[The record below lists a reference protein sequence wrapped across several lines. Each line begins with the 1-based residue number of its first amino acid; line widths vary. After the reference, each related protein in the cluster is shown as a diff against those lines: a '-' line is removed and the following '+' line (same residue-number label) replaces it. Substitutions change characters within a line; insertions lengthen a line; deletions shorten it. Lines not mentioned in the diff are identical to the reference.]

1 MNRLVK
7 RIWKST
13 WVSDSVGVVYTDEGG
28 RMEMFEMPNEQDDLT
43 CRLFDISKTHK
54 AMSYG
59 CIPMGLLASWCSCIQ
74 VCKDMCSGGRG
85 YDIDAELV
93 EAIVLGNGGVVDCSN
108 PLEKQGSSAQPNPLD
123 NPTSNLI

>member
-7 RIWKST
+7 EIWRHT
-13 WVSDSVGVVYTDEGG
+13 WVSDSVGIVFTDEAG
-28 RMEMFEMPNEQDDLT
+28 RFEKFNMPDDQNDLM

-59 CIPMGLLASWCSCIQ
+59 CIPRGLTTSWCSYIQ
-74 VCKDMCSGGRG
+74 VCRDECAGKRG

-93 EAIVLGNGGVVDCSN
+93 EAIVLNNGGVMDYSSN
-108 PLEKQGSSAQPNPLD
+108 GDGKGVVQ
-123 NPTSNLI
+123 

>member
-7 RIWKST
+7 AIWKST
-13 WVSDSVGVVYTDEGG
+13 CLSDGVCIEYTDEPG
-28 RMEMFEMPNEQDDLT
+28 RVELFMMPREQDDLM

-59 CIPMGLLASWCSCIQ
+59 SVPVGLGALWWSCIQ
-74 VCKDMCSGGRG
+74 VCEDRCAGKRG

-93 EAIVLGNGGVVDCSN
+93 EAIVLSNGGTIGDSNVDGRRK
-108 PLEKQGSSAQPNPLD
+108 EKED
-123 NPTSNLI
+123 VRC

>member
-7 RIWKST
+7 GIWRHT
-13 WVSDSVGVVYTDEGG
+13 WVSDSVGVVFTDEGG
-28 RMEMFEMPNEQDDLT
+28 RFERFNMPDDQDDLM

-59 CIPMGLLASWCSCIQ
+59 CIPRRGESVTGGLTTSWCSCIQ
-74 VCKDMCSGGRG
+74 VCKDECARKNG

-93 EAIVLGNGGVVDCSN
+93 EAIVLNNGGVLDYSN
-108 PLEKQGSSAQPNPLD
+108 VSRKDAS
-123 NPTSNLI
+123 

>member
-7 RIWKST
+7 SIWKST
-13 WVSDSVGVVYTDEGG
+13 WLSDAVYIVYTDEAG
-28 RMEMFEMPNEQDDLT
+28 RVDTFEMPNEQDGLM

-59 CIPMGLLASWCSCIQ
+59 CIPRGLTASWCSCIQ
-74 VCKDMCSGGRG
+74 VRKDKYARGKG

-93 EAIVLGNGGVVDCSN
+93 EAIVLNNGGVMDYSKVGGK
-108 PLEKQGSSAQPNPLD
+108 EAG
-123 NPTSNLI
+123 

>member
-1 MNRLVK
+1 MNRIVK

-13 WVSDSVGVVYTDEGG
+13 LVSDSVCIAYTDEAG
-28 RMEMFEMPNEQDDLT
+28 RVEMFEMPREQDGLM

-59 CIPMGLLASWCSCIQ
+59 YIPIGLGASWCSCIQ
-74 VCKDMCSGGRG
+74 VCKDTCAGRNG

-93 EAIVLGNGGVVDCSN
+93 EAIVLNNGGVMDYSKVGGKEASR
-108 PLEKQGSSAQPNPLD
+108 
-123 NPTSNLI
+123 